1 MGIEMAS
8 APLLLHSP
16 SSYSL
21 TLLTPD
27 YFNHVL
33 KIFIV
38 FFLLFS
44 FHWSKFK
51 KFWPFFFYFN
61 WAKHFQSRHFGS
73 TKRRRV
79 FFFFFKCRRMAR
91 IHFWFWHLNAF
102 FLFFWQHRS
111 DTPNDGRLK
120 KKPLFFL
127 ITIIFPLL
135 SKI

>member
-1 MGIEMAS
+1 MAS

-33 KIFIV
+33 KIFIA

-51 KFWPFFFYFN
+51 KILPFQLSETFSVTPFW
-61 WAKHFQSRHFGS
+61 
-73 TKRRRV
+73 
-79 FFFFFKCRRMAR
+79 
-91 IHFWFWHLNAF
+91 LNKKTTCF
-102 FLFFWQHRS
+102 FL
-111 DTPNDGRLK
+111 
-120 KKPLFFL
+120 
-127 ITIIFPLL
+127 LL
-135 SKI
+135 